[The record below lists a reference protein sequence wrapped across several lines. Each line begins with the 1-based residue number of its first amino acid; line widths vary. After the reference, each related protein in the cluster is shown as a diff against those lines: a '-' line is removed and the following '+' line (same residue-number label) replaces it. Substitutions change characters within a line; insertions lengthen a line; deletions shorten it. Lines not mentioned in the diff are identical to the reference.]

1 MCGEFFCLA
10 TVASFDRKWW
20 RCPQLIQGGFPVFRY
35 FLFFEEVVRTHRFMP
50 GWLLW
55 DHSKTTHWSVATGLG
70 GVWLANH
77 NKPTILRELGRN
89 PAFFLTENDEICNL
103 RSYPTSWNFWPK
115 GPLKEAKQ
123 GAKPAW
129 REHVRNA
136 TATANMYWQPT
147 ARIKILWVCLA
158 PCYSYKL
165 EPYTS
170 WDQTSHLFSDLL
182 FVWCFHET

>member
-1 MCGEFFCLA
+1 MMEMS
-10 TVASFDRKWW
+10 TVDSGWI
-20 RCPQLIQGGFPVFRY
+20 PGFPLFFVFRRSCTNPS
-35 FLFFEEVVRTHRFMP
+35 VHAR
-50 GWLLW
+50 
-55 DHSKTTHWSVATGLG
+55 VATLRPFENYALVSRHRSG

-115 GPLKEAKQ
+115 GPLREAKQ

-136 TATANMYWQPT
+136 TATANMY
-147 ARIKILWVCLA
+147 
-158 PCYSYKL
+158 
-165 EPYTS
+165 
-170 WDQTSHLFSDLL
+170 
-182 FVWCFHET
+182 